1 MRALQSLRSA
11 LSGGLTRHW
20 ISTNP
25 LTAHW
30 LKLDWPRSNRADRR
44 LEEVVKWELFNI
56 RILDHCGCVW
66 CRSYHR
72 LGKLWHDFGWNLE
85 SCRGVKGSYEKKL
98 LKRRWRAKRV
108 IIIQVKFT
116 WKIHSVLVPYIILN
130 KELSR
135 FISDG
140 LTLLNKFAG
149 VLMLLEILY
158 RVVTLGMWRT
168 QIDASLL
175 SLKHIWIRKICPS
188 AYHVGRWG
196 FGDAAPLVINRGSRL
211 MLMARFIFNR
221 ETTCLIS
228 KLELL
233 LYKVIKL
240 RLSFVIRL
248 PTVHQVWL

>member
-1 MRALQSLRSA
+1 MRALQSLRAA
-11 LSGGLTRHW
+11 LSGGLDIGSLR
-20 ISTNP
+20 
-25 LTAHW
+25 LRV
-30 LKLDWPRSNRADRR
+30 DWPRSNCADSR
-44 LEEVVKWELFNI
+44 LEEVVKWELLNI
-56 RILDHCGCVW
+56 RILDHCGRVW

-72 LGKLWHDFGWNLE
+72 FGNLWYDFGWNLE
-85 SCRGVKGSYEKKL
+85 NCRRIKGIYEMKPL
-98 LKRRWRAKRV
+98 TRRWRAQRV
-108 IIIQVKFT
+108 IILQVTFT

-168 QIDASLL
+168 QIDASFL
-175 SLKHIWIRKICPS
+175 SLELTWTRKICPS
-188 AYHVGRWG
+188 AYHVGICG
-196 FGDAAPLVINRGSRL
+196 AGDRAPLVINRGSRL
-211 MLMARFIFNR
+211 MLVVRFILNR

-240 RLSFVIRL
+240 RLPFVISL